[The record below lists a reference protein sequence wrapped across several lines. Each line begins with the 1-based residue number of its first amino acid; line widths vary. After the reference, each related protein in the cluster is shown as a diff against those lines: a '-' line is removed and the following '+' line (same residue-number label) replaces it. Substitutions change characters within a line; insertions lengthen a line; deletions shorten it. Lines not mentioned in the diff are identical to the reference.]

1 MQAVKVLTD
10 RQVDINATN
19 MAGLTALD
27 VSEQTGN
34 QEIEELLLAGCATS
48 IPNVYGSVK
57 SYLR

>member
-1 MQAVKVLTD
+1 MQVVKVLTD

-19 MAGLTALD
+19 MASLTALD

-34 QEIEELLLAGCATS
+34 QEIRELLLAGCAAS